1 MYASISV
8 HMSAES
14 LGPEEGAKFLGAKVT
29 GGCELPDGGVGR

>member
-14 LGPEEGAKFLGAKVT
+14 LGPEEGAEFLGAKVT
-29 GGCELPDGGVGR
+29 GGGLVRWLSG